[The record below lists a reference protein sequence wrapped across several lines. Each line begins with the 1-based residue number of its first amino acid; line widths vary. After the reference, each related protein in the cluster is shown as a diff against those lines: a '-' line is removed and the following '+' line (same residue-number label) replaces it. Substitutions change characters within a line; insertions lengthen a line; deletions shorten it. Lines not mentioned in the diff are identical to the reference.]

1 MDLYQDS
8 YLPGSQIEID
18 QRLNHTQSST
28 LCPKMTQRIW
38 LITGCTS
45 GFGEQFV
52 HSILARGHKAIATGR
67 SLSKL
72 AHLEAAGAA
81 ILQLDITDTQQS
93 IRNTVAEAIAI
104 YGRIDVLVNNASYIS
119 IGTWED
125 LEYAALAHLRL

>member
-1 MDLYQDS
+1 
-8 YLPGSQIEID
+8 
-18 QRLNHTQSST
+18 
-28 LCPKMTQRIW
+28 MTQRIW

-52 HSILARGHKAIATGR
+52 HDILARGDKAIATGR

-72 AHLEAAGAA
+72 SRLEVAGAA
-81 ILQLDITDTQQS
+81 TLQLDITDTQQN
-93 IRNTVAEAIAI
+93 IRDIITKAIAV

-125 LEYAALAHLRL
+125 LE

>member
-1 MDLYQDS
+1 MATKQPKTS
-8 YLPGSQIEID
+8 TP
-18 QRLNHTQSST
+18 SST
-28 LCPKMTQRIW
+28 LSPKMAQRIW

-52 HSILARGHKAIATGR
+52 HDILARGDKAIATGR

-72 AHLEAAGAA
+72 SHLENEGAA
-81 ILQLDITDTQQS
+81 ILQLDITDTQES
-93 IRNTVAEAIAI
+93 IRDTIAKAVTI

-125 LEYAALAHLRL
+125 LEYAFPSPF